1 MKLLKELLISV
12 AIVAVFFL
20 LVGIVLPSH
29 RHLSETIDTNRRP
42 TLVFDT
48 INSFGRWKDWNAV
61 TAHDPRTQ
69 LKISG
74 AATGVGAQIDY
85 SSNESSVG
93 KGSWKIT
100 GSQPTSRVDFAI
112 TNGDMGGNKKSTI
125 SIKPDK
131 SEKNTTIVQSYD
143 VDYGFNLLGRYA
155 GLYAGSYAGEDM
167 KVNLRRLTGLLAE
180 VPNLAYDQM
189 TPALTNTRFVDL
201 PASDVIT
208 INSGTVINDF
218 AHVYDSVKNNYQW
231 LKRVMDANGLEPAG
245 PFYLVTEDVNI
256 ANYAYNMVQ
265 PVKKKGATAT
275 TGLTG
280 VATQGT
286 VKFATIPARKA
297 VTTSVSQTDYN
308 AMGLTRD
315 ALRAWAL
322 VHGYQIADK
331 SFEVYKDGVDK
342 SFTAGAASFDVYW
355 PVK

>member
-42 TLVFDT
+42 TLVYDT
-48 INSFGRWKDWNAV
+48 VNSFGRWKDWNSV
-61 TAHDPRTQ
+61 TAHDPRAQ

-74 AATGVGAQIDY
+74 PASGVGAQIDY
-85 SSNESSVG
+85 TGGNGVG

-100 GSQPTSRVDFAI
+100 GGQSNQSVDFAI
-112 TNGDMGGNKKSTI
+112 NNDDMGSNKKATI

-131 SEKNTTIVQSYD
+131 SEKNTTLIQTYD

-155 GLYAGSYAGEDM
+155 GLYASSYAGEDM
-167 KVNLRRLTGLLAE
+167 KINLRRLTGLLAE

-189 TPALTNTRFVDL
+189 TPPLTNTKFVEL
-201 PASDVIT
+201 AASDVIT

-256 ANYAYNMVQ
+256 ANYGYNLVQ
-265 PVKKKGATAT
+265 PVKKKGSTAT
-275 TGLTG
+275 TGLTN
-280 VATQGT
+280 VALQGT

-297 VTTSVSQTDYN
+297 VMTSVSATDYN
-308 AMGLTRD
+308 AMSLTRD